1 MGGHTGHADATEE
14 TRSSR
19 SRVRAKVDACEE
31 GRGKAKGDGTRTRG
45 ETPGVYQSSLS
56 HPGVIHNMG
65 QRLAATVS
73 CDMEDIED
81 SFLPDDPDVTDDQDN
96 ISPAVRALMAK

>member
-1 MGGHTGHADATEE
+1 
-14 TRSSR
+14 
-19 SRVRAKVDACEE
+19 
-31 GRGKAKGDGTRTRG
+31 
-45 ETPGVYQSSLS
+45 
-56 HPGVIHNMG
+56 MG